1 MLAAAGPEPGGLPEG
16 GGGGGGG
23 WRENEEEEEE
33 EEEEEGE
40 KNVAM
45 SSDGCASSPLTL
57 SVLILMSTFL
67 SAASDPFPPLETLY
81 FTAI

>member
-1 MLAAAGPEPGGLPEG
+1 MRGKGR
-16 GGGGGGG
+16 
-23 WRENEEEEEE
+23 RENEEEEE

-45 SSDGCASSPLTL
+45 SSEGCASSPLTL

-67 SAASDPFPPLETLY
+67 STASDPFPPLETLY
-81 FTAI
+81 FTAIYFPVLPSR